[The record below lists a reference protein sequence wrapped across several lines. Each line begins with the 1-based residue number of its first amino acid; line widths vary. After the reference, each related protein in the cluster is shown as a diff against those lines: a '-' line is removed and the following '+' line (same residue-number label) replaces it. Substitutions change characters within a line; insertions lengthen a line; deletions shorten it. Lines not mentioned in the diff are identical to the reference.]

1 MKGGLQ
7 MKKIMKVLSTTV
19 IAIALAGCGTA
30 ADTNEKEDTNTGSG
44 NENSGIVAG
53 SIVPILTE
61 EVTDGN
67 HQYVFQLKNDKAEDV
82 TLTMNSS
89 MFFDYHLID
98 STGTVV
104 YKDSE
109 NKMYTQ
115 MLQEK
120 TLKPGEVLEMKFD
133 ATEGLAKLPA
143 GTYTLEAWSTANE
156 AEDWKASTEVTWDGA
171 AKSDSATTNGKLK
184 VEETTVTYVGRQDL
198 NSIEVTN
205 EQNEPEAMRLSD
217 VAKPFFDELVEG
229 TKITVSYVIIDG
241 QKVIQFATS
250 E

>member
-7 MKKIMKVLSTTV
+7 MNKMLKILSTTV

-30 ADTNEKEDTNTGSG
+30 ADTTEDENTNTGSE
-44 NENSGIVAG
+44 NEDNGIVAG
-53 SIVPILTE
+53 SIVPALTKD
-61 EVTDGN
+61 VNGN

-89 MFFDYHLID
+89 MFFDYQLID
-98 STGTVV
+98 SEGTVV
-104 YKDSE
+104 YQDSK

-120 TLKPGEVLEMKFD
+120 TLKPGEILEMEID
-133 ATEGLAKLPA
+133 ATEGLSTLPA

-171 AKSDSATTNGKLK
+171 EKDPESTDGKLK
-184 VEETTVTYVGRQDL
+184 VEEATVTYVGRQDV

-205 EQNEPEAMRLSD
+205 EQNEPEAMRLSE
-217 VAKPFFDELVEG
+217 VAKPFFDELEEG

-241 QKVIQFATS
+241 QKVIQFATN

>member
-1 MKGGLQ
+1 
-7 MKKIMKVLSTTV
+7 MKKILKVLSTTV

-30 ADTNEKEDTNTGSG
+30 AETSEKENTNTGSG
-44 NENSGIVAG
+44 NEEGGIVAG
-53 SIVPILTE
+53 SIVSSLTE
-61 EVTDGN
+61 EVADGN
-67 HQYVFQLKNDKAEDV
+67 HQYVFQLKNDKTEDV

-89 MFFDYHLID
+89 MFFDYQLID

-104 YKDSE
+104 YKDSD

-120 TLKPGEVLEMKFD
+120 TLKPGETLEMEID
-133 ATEGLAKLPA
+133 ASEGLSKLPA

-156 AEDWKASTEVTWDGA
+156 AEDWKASTEVTWDGET
-171 AKSDSATTNGKLK
+171 KDDSGSTNGKLK
-184 VEETTVTYVGRQDL
+184 VEEATVTYVGRQDL

-205 EQNEPEAMRLSD
+205 EQNEPEAMRLSE
-217 VAKPFFDELVEG
+217 VAKPFFDELEEG
-229 TKITVSYVIIDG
+229 TKITISYVIIDG

>member
-7 MKKIMKVLSTTV
+7 MKKMMKALSTAV
-19 IAIALAGCGTA
+19 IAIALAGCGTTA
-30 ADTNEKEDTNTGSG
+30 NTNEDEDTNTGSE
-44 NENSGIVAG
+44 NDNSGIVAG
-53 SIVPILTE
+53 SMVPSLTE
-61 EVTDGN
+61 EVKDGN

-89 MFFDYHLID
+89 MFFDYQLID
-98 STGTVV
+98 SNGTVV
-104 YKDSE
+104 YQDSD

-120 TLKPGEVLEMKFD
+120 TLKPGEVLEMKID

-171 AKSDSATTNGKLK
+171 TTNEDSTNEKLK
-184 VEETTVTYVGRQDL
+184 VEEATVTYVGRQDL

-205 EQNEPEAMRLSD
+205 EQNEPEAMRLAD
-217 VAKPFFDELVEG
+217 VAKPFFDELAEG

-241 QKVIQFATS
+241 QKVIQSAIS

>member
-7 MKKIMKVLSTTV
+7 MDKMLKILSTTV

-30 ADTNEKEDTNTGSG
+30 TDTTEDENTNTGSE
-44 NENSGIVAG
+44 NEDNGIVAG
-53 SIVPILTE
+53 SIVPALTKD
-61 EVTDGN
+61 VNGN

-89 MFFDYHLID
+89 MFFDYQLID
-98 STGTVV
+98 SEGTVV
-104 YKDSE
+104 YQDSK

-120 TLKPGEVLEMKFD
+120 TLKPGEILEMEID
-133 ATEGLAKLPA
+133 ATEGLSTLPA

-171 AKSDSATTNGKLK
+171 EKDPESTDGKLK
-184 VEETTVTYVGRQDL
+184 VEEATVTYVGRQDV

-205 EQNEPEAMRLSD
+205 EQNEPEAMRLSE
-217 VAKPFFDELVEG
+217 VAKPFFDELEEG

-241 QKVIQFATS
+241 QKVIQFATN

>member
-1 MKGGLQ
+1 
-7 MKKIMKVLSTTV
+7 MKKIMKVLSTAV

-30 ADTNEKEDTNTGSG
+30 ANTNEDEDTNTGSE
-44 NENSGIVAG
+44 NDNSGIVAG
-53 SIVPILTE
+53 SIVPSLTE
-61 EVTDGN
+61 EVKDGN

-89 MFFDYHLID
+89 MFFDYQLID
-98 STGTVV
+98 SDGTVV
-104 YKDSE
+104 YQDSK

-120 TLKPGEVLEMKFD
+120 TIKPGEVLEMKID

-156 AEDWKASTEVTWDGA
+156 AEDWKASTDVTWDGA
-171 AKSDSATTNGKLK
+171 ATNSTNEKLK
-184 VEETTVTYVGRQDL
+184 VEEATVTYVGRQDL

-205 EQNEPEAMRLSD
+205 EQNEPEAMRLAD
-217 VAKPFFDELVEG
+217 VAKPFFDELAEG
-229 TKITVSYVIIDG
+229 TKIIVSYVIIDG
-241 QKVIQFATS
+241 QKVIQSAIS

>member
-30 ADTNEKEDTNTGSG
+30 ANTNEDEDTNTGSE

-53 SIVPILTE
+53 SIVPSLTE
-61 EVTDGN
+61 EVKDGN

-82 TLTMNSS
+82 TLTINSS
-89 MFFDYHLID
+89 MFFDYQLINSD
-98 STGTVV
+98 GTVV
-104 YKDSE
+104 YQDSK

-120 TLKPGEVLEMKFD
+120 TLKPGEVLEMKID

-171 AKSDSATTNGKLK
+171 ATNSSNEKLK
-184 VEETTVTYVGRQDL
+184 VEEATVTYVGRQDL
-198 NSIEVTN
+198 KSIEVTN
-205 EQNEPEAMRLSD
+205 EQNEPEAMRLAD
-217 VAKPFFDELVEG
+217 VAKPFFDELAEG

-241 QKVIQFATS
+241 QKVIQSAIS

>member
-1 MKGGLQ
+1 
-7 MKKIMKVLSTTV
+7 
-19 IAIALAGCGTA
+19 
-30 ADTNEKEDTNTGSG
+30 
-44 NENSGIVAG
+44 
-53 SIVPILTE
+53 
-61 EVTDGN
+61 
-67 HQYVFQLKNDKAEDV
+67 EDV

-89 MFFDYHLID
+89 MFFDYQLINSD
-98 STGTVV
+98 GTVV
-104 YKDSE
+104 YQDSK

-120 TLKPGEVLEMKFD
+120 TLKPGEVLEMKID

-143 GTYTLEAWSTANE
+143 GTYTLEVWSTANE
-156 AEDWKASTEVTWDGA
+156 AEDWKASTDVTWDGA
-171 AKSDSATTNGKLK
+171 ATNEDSTNGKLK
-184 VEETTVTYVGRQDL
+184 VEEANVTYVGRQDL

-217 VAKPFFDELVEG
+217 VAKPFFDELAEG

-241 QKVIQFATS
+241 QKVIQSATS

>member
-7 MKKIMKVLSTTV
+7 MNKMLKILSTTV

-30 ADTNEKEDTNTGSG
+30 ADTTEDENTNTGSE
-44 NENSGIVAG
+44 NEDNGIVAG
-53 SIVPILTE
+53 SIVPALTKD
-61 EVTDGN
+61 VNGN

-89 MFFDYHLID
+89 MFFDYQLID
-98 STGTVV
+98 SDGTVV
-104 YKDSE
+104 YQDSK

-120 TLKPGEVLEMKFD
+120 TLKPGEILEMEID
-133 ATEGLAKLPA
+133 ATEGLSKLPA
-143 GTYTLEAWSTANE
+143 GTYTLNAWSTANE

-171 AKSDSATTNGKLK
+171 EKDPESTDGKLK
-184 VEETTVTYVGRQDL
+184 VEEATVTYVGRQDV

-205 EQNEPEAMRLSD
+205 EQNEPEAMRLSE
-217 VAKPFFDELVEG
+217 VAKPFFDELEEG

-241 QKVIQFATS
+241 QKVIQFATN

>member
-30 ADTNEKEDTNTGSG
+30 ANTNEDEDTNTGSE
-44 NENSGIVAG
+44 NDNSGIVVG
-53 SIVPILTE
+53 SIVPSLTE
-61 EVTDGN
+61 AVDGN

-89 MFFDYHLID
+89 MFFDYQLID
-98 STGTVV
+98 SDGTVV
-104 YKDSE
+104 YQDSD

-120 TLKPGEVLEMKFD
+120 TLKPGEVLEMKID

-156 AEDWKASTEVTWDGA
+156 AEDWKASTDVTWDGA
-171 AKSDSATTNGKLK
+171 ATNSTNEKLK
-184 VEETTVTYVGRQDL
+184 VEEATVTYVGRQDV

-205 EQNEPEAMRLSD
+205 EQNEPEAMRLSE
-217 VAKPFFDELVEG
+217 VAKPFFDELEEG

-241 QKVIQFATS
+241 QKVIQFATN

>member
-7 MKKIMKVLSTTV
+7 MKKMLKIISTTV

-30 ADTNEKEDTNTGSG
+30 ANTSEKENTNTGSG

-53 SIVPILTE
+53 SIVPSLTE
-61 EVTDGN
+61 QETDGDY
-67 HQYVFQLKNDKAEDV
+67 HYLFQLKNDKTEDV

-89 MFFDYHLID
+89 MFFDYQLID

-104 YKDSE
+104 YKDSD

-120 TLKPGEVLEMKFD
+120 TLKPGELLEMEFD
-133 ATEGLAKLPA
+133 ATEGLSTLPA

-156 AEDWKASTEVTWDGA
+156 AEDWKATIEVTWDGN
-171 AKSDSATTNGKLK
+171 KKDTESTGGKLV
-184 VEETTVTYVGRQDL
+184 VEEATVTYVGRQDV

-217 VAKPFFDELVEG
+217 VAKPFFDELEEG
-229 TKITVSYVIIDG
+229 TKITISYVIIDG

>member
-1 MKGGLQ
+1 
-7 MKKIMKVLSTTV
+7 MKKIMKVLSTAV

-30 ADTNEKEDTNTGSG
+30 ANSNEDEDTHTGST
-44 NENSGIVAG
+44 NDNSGIVAG
-53 SIVPILTE
+53 SIVPSLTKAA
-61 EVTDGN
+61 DGN
-67 HQYVFQLKNDKAEDV
+67 HQYVFQLKNDKTEDV

-89 MFFDYHLID
+89 MFFDYQLID
-98 STGTVV
+98 SDGTVV
-104 YKDSE
+104 YQDSD

-120 TLKPGEVLEMKFD
+120 TLKPGEVLEMKID
-133 ATEGLAKLPA
+133 ATEGLSKLPA
-143 GTYTLEAWSTANE
+143 GTYTLKAWSTANE
-156 AEDWKASTEVTWDGA
+156 AEDWKASTEVTWEGA
-171 AKSDSATTNGKLK
+171 ATNSTNGKLK
-184 VEETTVTYVGRQDL
+184 VEEATVTYVGRQDL

-217 VAKPFFDELVEG
+217 VAKPFFDELAEG

-241 QKVIQFATS
+241 QKVIQSAIS

>member
-30 ADTNEKEDTNTGSG
+30 ANTNDEDTNTGSE

-53 SIVPILTE
+53 SIVPSLTE

-89 MFFDYHLID
+89 MFFDYQLID
-98 STGTVV
+98 KDGTVV
-104 YKDSE
+104 YQDSE

-171 AKSDSATTNGKLK
+171 ETNTTNEKLK

-205 EQNEPEAMRLSD
+205 EQNEPEVMRLSE

-241 QKVIQFATS
+241 QKVIQSAIS

>member
-7 MKKIMKVLSTTV
+7 MNKMLKILSTTV

-30 ADTNEKEDTNTGSG
+30 ADTTEDENTNTGSE
-44 NENSGIVAG
+44 NENNGIVAG
-53 SIVPILTE
+53 SIVPTLTKD
-61 EVTDGN
+61 VNGN

-89 MFFDYHLID
+89 MFFDYRLID
-98 STGTVV
+98 SEGTVV
-104 YKDSE
+104 YQDSN

-120 TLKPGEVLEMKFD
+120 TLKPGEILEMEID
-133 ATEGLAKLPA
+133 ATEGLSTLPA

-156 AEDWKASTEVTWDGA
+156 AEDWKASTKVIWNGQVKDG
-171 AKSDSATTNGKLK
+171 SSSTNGKLK
-184 VEETTVTYVGRQDL
+184 VEEATVTYVGLQDL

-205 EQNEPEAMRLSD
+205 EQNEPEAMRLSE
-217 VAKPFFDELVEG
+217 VVKPDFEDLIEG
-229 TKITVSYVIIDG
+229 TKITISYVIIDE
-241 QKVIQFATS
+241 QKVIQSVTS

>member
-7 MKKIMKVLSTTV
+7 MNKMLKILSTTV

-30 ADTNEKEDTNTGSG
+30 ADTTEDENTNTGSE
-44 NENSGIVAG
+44 NEDNGIVAG
-53 SIVPILTE
+53 SIVPALTKD
-61 EVTDGN
+61 VNGN

-89 MFFDYHLID
+89 MFFDYQLID
-98 STGTVV
+98 SEGTVV
-104 YKDSE
+104 YQDSK

-120 TLKPGEVLEMKFD
+120 TLKPGEILEMEID
-133 ATEGLAKLPA
+133 ATEGLSTLPA

-171 AKSDSATTNGKLK
+171 EKDPESTDGKLK
-184 VEETTVTYVGRQDL
+184 VEEATVTYVGRQDV

-205 EQNEPEAMRLSD
+205 EQNEPEAMRLSE
-217 VAKPFFDELVEG
+217 VAKPFFDELEEG
-229 TKITVSYVIIDG
+229 TKITVSYVIKNK
-241 QKVIQFATS
+241 QKVIQFATN

>member
-7 MKKIMKVLSTTV
+7 MYKMLKVLSTTV

-30 ADTNEKEDTNTGSG
+30 ADTTEDENTNTGSE
-44 NENSGIVAG
+44 NENNGIVAG
-53 SIVPILTE
+53 SIVPALTKD
-61 EVTDGN
+61 VNGN

-89 MFFDYHLID
+89 MFFDYQLID
-98 STGTVV
+98 SEGTVV
-104 YKDSE
+104 YQDSK

-120 TLKPGEVLEMKFD
+120 TLKPGEILEMEID
-133 ATEGLAKLPA
+133 ATEGLSTLPA

-171 AKSDSATTNGKLK
+171 EKDPESTDGKLK
-184 VEETTVTYVGRQDL
+184 VEEATVTYVGRQDV

-205 EQNEPEAMRLSD
+205 EQNEPEAMRLSE
-217 VAKPFFDELVEG
+217 VAKPFFDELEEG

-241 QKVIQFATS
+241 QKVIQFATN

>member
-7 MKKIMKVLSTTV
+7 MNKMLKILSTTV

-30 ADTNEKEDTNTGSG
+30 ADTTEDENTNTGSE
-44 NENSGIVAG
+44 NEDNGIVAG
-53 SIVPILTE
+53 SIVPALTKD
-61 EVTDGN
+61 VNGN

-89 MFFDYHLID
+89 MFFDYQLID
-98 STGTVV
+98 SEGTVV
-104 YKDSE
+104 YQDSK

-120 TLKPGEVLEMKFD
+120 TLKPGEILEMEID
-133 ATEGLAKLPA
+133 ATEGLSTLPA

-156 AEDWKASTEVTWDGA
+156 AEDWKVSTKVTWNGQVKDA
-171 AKSDSATTNGKLK
+171 ESTDGKLK
-184 VEETTVTYVGRQDL
+184 VEEATVTYVGRQDV

-205 EQNEPEAMRLSD
+205 EQNEPEAMRLSE
-217 VAKPFFDELVEG
+217 VAKPFFDELEEG

-241 QKVIQFATS
+241 QKVIQFATN

>member
-7 MKKIMKVLSTTV
+7 MNKMLKILSTTV

-30 ADTNEKEDTNTGSG
+30 ADTTEDENTNTGSE
-44 NENSGIVAG
+44 NENNGIVAG
-53 SIVPILTE
+53 SIVPALTKD
-61 EVTDGN
+61 VNGN

-89 MFFDYHLID
+89 MFFDYQLID
-98 STGTVV
+98 SEGTVV
-104 YKDSE
+104 YQDSK

-120 TLKPGEVLEMKFD
+120 TLKPGEILEMEID
-133 ATEGLAKLPA
+133 ATEGLSTLPA

-171 AKSDSATTNGKLK
+171 EKDPESTDGKLK
-184 VEETTVTYVGRQDL
+184 VEEATVTYVGRQDV

-205 EQNEPEAMRLSD
+205 EQNEPEAMRLSE
-217 VAKPFFDELVEG
+217 VAKPFFDELEEG

-241 QKVIQFATS
+241 QKVIQFATN

>member
-7 MKKIMKVLSTTV
+7 MKKMMKVLSTAV
-19 IAIALAGCGTA
+19 IAITLAGCGTTA
-30 ADTNEKEDTNTGSG
+30 NTNEDEETNTGSG

-53 SIVPILTE
+53 SIVPSLTE
-61 EVTDGN
+61 EVKDGN

-104 YKDSE
+104 YKDSD

-156 AEDWKASTEVTWDGA
+156 AEDWKASTEVTWDGV
-171 AKSDSATTNGKLK
+171 ATNSTNGK
-184 VEETTVTYVGRQDL
+184 VEEATVTYVGRQDL

-241 QKVIQFATS
+241 QKVIQSAIR

>member
-1 MKGGLQ
+1 
-7 MKKIMKVLSTTV
+7 MKKMMKVLSTAV
-19 IAIALAGCGTA
+19 IAIALAGCGTTA
-30 ADTNEKEDTNTGSG
+30 STNEDEESNTGSG

-53 SIVPILTE
+53 SIVPSLTE
-61 EVTDGN
+61 EVKDGN

-104 YKDSE
+104 YKDSD

-156 AEDWKASTEVTWDGA
+156 AEDWKASTEVTWDGV
-171 AKSDSATTNGKLK
+171 ATNSTNGKLK
-184 VEETTVTYVGRQDL
+184 VEEATVTYVGRQDL

-241 QKVIQFATS
+241 QKVIQSAIR

>member
-7 MKKIMKVLSTTV
+7 MKKMMKVLSTAV
-19 IAIALAGCGTA
+19 IAIALAGCGTSA
-30 ADTNEKEDTNTGSG
+30 NTNEDEDNSTGSE
-44 NENSGIVAG
+44 NDNSGIVAG
-53 SIVPILTE
+53 SIVPSLTE
-61 EVTDGN
+61 AVDGN

-89 MFFDYHLID
+89 MFFDYQLID
-98 STGTVV
+98 SDGTVV
-104 YKDSE
+104 YQDSD

-120 TLKPGEVLEMKFD
+120 TLKPGEVLEMEID
-133 ATEGLAKLPA
+133 ATEGLSKLPA

-156 AEDWKASTEVTWDGA
+156 EEDWKASTELTWDGV
-171 AKSDSATTNGKLK
+171 ATNENSTNGKLK
-184 VEETTVTYVGRQDL
+184 VEEATVTYVGRQDL

-217 VAKPFFDELVEG
+217 VAKSFFDELAEG

-241 QKVIQFATS
+241 QKVIQSAIS